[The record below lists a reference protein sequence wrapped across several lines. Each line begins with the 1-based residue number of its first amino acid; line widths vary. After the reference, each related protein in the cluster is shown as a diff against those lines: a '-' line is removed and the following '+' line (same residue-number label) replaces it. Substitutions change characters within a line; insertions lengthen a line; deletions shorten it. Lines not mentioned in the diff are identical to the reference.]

1 MDISTFND
9 PNLNYLWDKLSK
21 ETNETI
27 FLYGDFNTGLP
38 NFDTSEHLG
47 TFLDD
52 LASNLI
58 QLHIFLPTRMCNDI
72 KTLIDNIF
80 WSLLKK
86 APRVSRVL
94 KCPSAW
100 MAKRFEYP
108 SSSVSIQVP
117 EYPWGALGVPLE
129 CLWSALRVRKC
140 PLRTAQAVFEW
151 PSVLS
156 VLFE

>member
-27 FLYGDFNTGLP
+27 FLYGDFNIGLP

-58 QLHIFLPTRMCNDI
+58 QLHIFLPTRIWNDI

-80 WSLLKK
+80 WSLLNKG
-86 APRVSRVL
+86 PRVSRVL

-100 MAKRFEYP
+100 VTKRFEYP
-108 SSSVSIQVP
+108 SS
-117 EYPWGALGVPLE
+117 
-129 CLWSALRVRKC
+129 
-140 PLRTAQAVFEW
+140 
-151 PSVLS
+151 
-156 VLFE
+156 